1 MRAAIL
7 AEPGVTEALYREP
20 NPVDGGK
27 AYTVARMHP
36 DWHSDGARS
45 GDLFVISNPGFAFGE
60 PTASSNPLPGNHGA
74 PQTADNFL
82 AVAGGGELVRQR
94 TPTGTGRATNPVN
107 VDLAPT
113 VMGLFGLFAPEN
125 SRGSF
130 LRKAFARGE
139 LERVARPHRPAA
151 KLKGNAIVIAP
162 RGGTYDAQ
170 ARLRGRWER
179 VAAGTT
185 RSRLKLRRLPDEA
198 LIARVRVRSAA
209 DVAGA
214 WRRIKL
220 R

>member
-1 MRAAIL
+1 
-7 AEPGVTEALYREP
+7 
-20 NPVDGGK
+20 
-27 AYTVARMHP
+27 MHP

-94 TPTGTGRATNPVN
+94 DATGTGRATNPVN

-125 SRGSF
+125 SRGQLPAQG
-130 LRKAFARGE
+130 LRPRRART
-139 LERVARPHRPAA
+139 
-151 KLKGNAIVIAP
+151 
-162 RGGTYDAQ
+162 RGTPAQ
-170 ARLRGRWER
+170 AGREAEGQRDRDRASRRHLRRSGATPRA
-179 VAAGTT
+179 VGAGCAGTS

-198 LIARVRVRSAA
+198 LIARVRARSAA